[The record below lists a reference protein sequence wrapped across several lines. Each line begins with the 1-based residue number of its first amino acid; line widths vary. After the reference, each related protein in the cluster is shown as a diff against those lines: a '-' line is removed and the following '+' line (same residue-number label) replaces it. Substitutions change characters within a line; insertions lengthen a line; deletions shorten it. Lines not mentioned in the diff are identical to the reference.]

1 MTNWPRYTGNRKK
14 KTLKEL
20 AREAVGVKQGVIRQ
34 LELELARRDFYR
46 FCTLL
51 DAEFYQEDRVYLKTL
66 CQALQG
72 FYQSEDYAL
81 IVNMPPRHGKSRT
94 AQHFT
99 QWLLGVAPQIKIIT
113 GSYNEILSGAFS
125 KNVRD
130 TISMLPGDGS
140 RVVYHDIFPKSQ
152 IKKGDAAA
160 GLWSLV
166 GSHANYLATSPSGTA
181 TGFGCDML
189 IIDDIIKNAE
199 EAYNRN
205 HLAKLWDWFANTML
219 SRLEEGGKILIVMTR
234 WAMGDLAGRAMLHFQ
249 ETGRPFRQLLLP
261 AQNEKG
267 EMLCPAIL
275 SAKSYAMR
283 CADMGRD
290 IAAANYQQQP
300 IDIQGRLYSSFPLY
314 REPPGDWQ
322 GVFCYTDTA
331 DCGKDYLCA
340 IIYGLY
346 QGEGYLLDVLYSQES
361 MEKTEPALAALL
373 ARWHVNVAK
382 IESNNGGRGF
392 ARNLARLLQEKTP
405 TCGTVVRW
413 FQQTGNKEARIL
425 SQATWVMQ
433 HLYFPEGW
441 QLLWPDFSRDLLDYQ
456 RQGNNLHDDAPD
468 ALTGVAETIQEE
480 GNLVTA
486 PFDRYTLGL

>member
-1 MTNWPRYTGNRKK
+1 M
-14 KTLKEL
+14 
-20 AREAVGVKQGVIRQ
+20 
-34 LELELARRDFYR
+34 
-46 FCTLL
+46 
-51 DAEFYQEDRVYLKTL
+51 
-66 CQALQG
+66 QG

-140 RVVYHDIFPKSQ
+140 RVVYHDIFAKSQ

-249 ETGRPFRQLLLP
+249 ETEHAFFG
-261 AQNEKG
+261 N
-267 EMLCPAIL
+267 
-275 SAKSYAMR
+275 
-283 CADMGRD
+283 
-290 IAAANYQQQP
+290 
-300 IDIQGRLYSSFPLY
+300 
-314 REPPGDWQ
+314 
-322 GVFCYTDTA
+322 FCY
-331 DCGKDYLCA
+331 
-340 IIYGLY
+340 
-346 QGEGYLLDVLYSQES
+346 LLRTKKEKCFVL
-361 MEKTEPALAALL
+361 L
-373 ARWHVNVAK
+373 
-382 IESNNGGRGF
+382 F
-392 ARNLARLLQEKTP
+392 
-405 TCGTVVRW
+405 
-413 FQQTGNKEARIL
+413 
-425 SQATWVMQ
+425 
-433 HLYFPEGW
+433 
-441 QLLWPDFSRDLLDYQ
+441 
-456 RQGNNLHDDAPD
+456 
-468 ALTGVAETIQEE
+468 
-480 GNLVTA
+480 
-486 PFDRYTLGL
+486 